1 MCGINSNLPS
11 QRYIDIET
19 TQLICFANQLTG
31 FNVGLTLACYGLTT
45 SIDMIEAFVLVSFS
59 LTLNSFRAIIS
70 LIIKPFHAISKHLNK
85 TLSNETFPSFWYLP
99 IFFTSPCNDP
109 CPSVLSTLIKKHL
122 PSSTYPIV
130 LEPFNCQFHKMVKHT
145 QTIRRQIPDE
155 LFECVWPFCGIG
167 AY

>member
-1 MCGINSNLPS
+1 MCGINSNLPP

-85 TLSNETFPSFWYLP
+85 TLSNETFPSF
-99 IFFTSPCNDP
+99 
-109 CPSVLSTLIKKHL
+109 
-122 PSSTYPIV
+122 
-130 LEPFNCQFHKMVKHT
+130 
-145 QTIRRQIPDE
+145 
-155 LFECVWPFCGIG
+155 
-167 AY
+167 